1 MGEIQYHKI
10 MSDFKRGSFV
20 HEAVYDIQEVDVSV
34 AQLVASV
41 SAVVLGGVA
50 LVVGS
55 NLARGKIFKKKK
67 KKI

>member
-20 HEAVYDIQEVDVSV
+20 YEAVYDVLEVDVSV

-41 SAVVLGGVA
+41 SRVVLGGVA
-50 LVVGS
+50 
-55 NLARGKIFKKKK
+55 
-67 KKI
+67 